1 MNNPRKETKAYSES
15 QLIEM
20 VNYLINNCYVTCG
33 DKLFRQKIGI
43 PMGTDCAPFL
53 ANLFLFSYENEWM
66 MKTAKI
72 DRKLAKSFNDSVR
85 YIDDLL
91 TINNNGLMKK
101 HMNDIYPKE
110 LDLKHENSGN
120 DKSASYLDLKLD
132 VTNKEI
138 TKSLYDKR
146 DDFPFKIVNFPN
158 LSGNI
163 PQDGSY
169 GVFIAQTLRYAKACS
184 KYTDFIER
192 TLILKRQLVRQ
203 NFKSHILDRKLLKW
217 MRRSEKATV
226 MKKFRINMTQIIS
239 ELK

>member
-1 MNNPRKETKAYSES
+1 
-15 QLIEM
+15 
-20 VNYLINNCYVTCG
+20 
-33 DKLFRQKIGI
+33 
-43 PMGTDCAPFL
+43 
-53 ANLFLFSYENEWM
+53 
-66 MKTAKI
+66 
-72 DRKLAKSFNDSVR
+72 
-85 YIDDLL
+85 
-91 TINNNGLMKK
+91 MKK
-101 HMNDIYPKE
+101 HMNDIYAKE

-146 DDFPFKIVNFPN
+146 DDFPFKIVNFPS

-169 GVFIAQTLRYAKACS
+169 GVFIAHTLRYARACS

-192 TLILKRQLVRQ
+192 TLILKYE

-239 ELK
+239 ELE

>member
-1 MNNPRKETKAYSES
+1 
-15 QLIEM
+15 
-20 VNYLINNCYVTCG
+20 
-33 DKLFRQKIGI
+33 
-43 PMGTDCAPFL
+43 
-53 ANLFLFSYENEWM
+53 M
-66 MKTAKI
+66 MKMAKI

-91 TINNNGLMKK
+91 TINNDGLMKK

-110 LDLKHENSGN
+110 LDLKHENSDN

-138 TKSLYDKR
+138 TKSLHDKR

-217 MRRSEKATV
+217 MRRSDKATV

>member
-1 MNNPRKETKAYSES
+1 MLKQVVRTK
-15 QLIEM
+15 
-20 VNYLINNCYVTCG
+20 NWYLHWC
-33 DKLFRQKIGI
+33 
-43 PMGTDCAPFL
+43 CAPFL
-53 ANLFLFSYENEWM
+53 ANLFSFCYEHEWM
-66 MKTAKI
+66 LKTAKI

-91 TINNNGLMKK
+91 TINNDGLMKK

-146 DDFPFKIVNFPN
+146 DDFPFKIVNFAN

-203 NFKSHILDRKLLKW
+203 NFKSHILDRKLLEW
-217 MRRSEKATV
+217 MQRSEK
-226 MKKFRINMTQIIS
+226 KQQ
-239 ELK
+239 

>member
-1 MNNPRKETKAYSES
+1 MPW
-15 QLIEM
+15 
-20 VNYLINNCYVTCG
+20 
-33 DKLFRQKIGI
+33 
-43 PMGTDCAPFL
+43 P
-53 ANLFLFSYENEWM
+53 
-66 MKTAKI
+66 
-72 DRKLAKSFNDSVR
+72 KSP
-85 YIDDLL
+85 
-91 TINNNGLMKK
+91 G
-101 HMNDIYPKE
+101 P
-110 LDLKHENSGN
+110 
-120 DKSASYLDLKLD
+120 
-132 VTNKEI
+132 KEI

-169 GVFIAQTLRYAKACS
+169 SVFIAQTLRYAKACS

-203 NFKSHILDRKLLKW
+203 NFKSRILDRKLLKW

-226 MKKFRINMTQIIS
+226 KKKFRINMTQIIS